1 MIYALGMVRAVVAL
15 LGLAGCAS
23 GVCDTCP
30 SVTLMVNGMT
40 DLTAPVGTPLTYTWS
55 SHNADSATS
64 TVMVAPMSPDAC
76 GITDGQPWVVST
88 LAGTT
93 EPVAL
98 AACQSG
104 FVYTLE
110 LTVTQD
116 ATNTSASTAVT
127 VRVP

>member
-1 MIYALGMVRAVVAL
+1 MLRVVAL
-15 LGLAGCAS
+15 LAVTGCAS

-30 SVTLMVNGMT
+30 SVTLDVNGKT
-40 DLTAPVGTPLTYTWS
+40 DMTAPVGTPLTYTWS
-55 SHNADSATS
+55 SHNADAATS
-64 TVMVAPMSPDAC
+64 TVTVAPTSPDAC
-76 GITDGQPWVVST
+76 GIADGQPWVVST
-88 LAGTT
+88 LAGET

-110 LTVTQD
+110 VTVTQ
-116 ATNTSASTAVT
+116 ASTNATASTSVT